1 MKILNHIANLALSE
15 ALFRVITG
23 RMKYTGRRGILG
35 FLLEDISL
43 FLVVL
48 MGDRG
53 DGNEGRIHT
62 LMLQEIEKENT
73 VEGWQVGLIN
83 SGQSLYVLFGRE
95 RESMEE
101 RCCSGCLPAARST

>member
-1 MKILNHIANLALSE
+1 MLTKRARNLPVKILNHIANLALSE
-15 ALFRVITG
+15 ALFGVIAG

-62 LMLQEIEKENT
+62 PDA
-73 VEGWQVGLIN
+73 
-83 SGQSLYVLFGRE
+83 SGD
-95 RESMEE
+95 
-101 RCCSGCLPAARST
+101 